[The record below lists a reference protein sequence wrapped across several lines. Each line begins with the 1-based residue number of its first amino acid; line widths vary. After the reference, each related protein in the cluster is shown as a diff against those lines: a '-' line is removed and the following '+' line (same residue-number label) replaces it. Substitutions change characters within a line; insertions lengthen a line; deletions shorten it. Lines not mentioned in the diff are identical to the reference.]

1 MIVKQIPLVNTL
13 VNLIENSMENTHID
27 VGVERVKTVF
37 FGMHSGLN
45 ELVQSTQI
53 KLFTSVKESGGY
65 QSQFSEK

>member
-37 FGMHSGLN
+37 FGVH
-45 ELVQSTQI
+45 
-53 KLFTSVKESGGY
+53 
-65 QSQFSEK
+65 

>member
-37 FGMHSGLN
+37 FGVHSGLN
-45 ELVQSTQI
+45 ELVQLTPTTIIHLS
-53 KLFTSVKESGGY
+53 
-65 QSQFSEK
+65 

>member
-37 FGMHSGLN
+37 FGVHSGLN
-45 ELVQSTQI
+45 ELVQSTQT
-53 KLFTSVKESGGY
+53 TSVKESGGY